1 MKAITLD
8 YQKENREFLVLKSY
22 STDYLITSFD
32 FKKTEHL
39 VQSLFN
45 VFLNFIPHKES
56 AFFSIKTTESRSG
69 KDFDACLGKFFTN
82 QCRELLDHCQC
93 RCITD
98 IQICKRLCRDS
109 ATSSVAATE
118 SHIPALIAQV
128 ASAKNQIGRAS
139 CRERVSSPV

>member
-82 QCRELLDHCQC
+82 QCRELLDKFVIVAVGN
-93 RCITD
+93 RNMSTCITCLD
-98 IQICKRLCRDS
+98 QFIKGKL
-109 ATSSVAATE
+109 
-118 SHIPALIAQV
+118 
-128 ASAKNQIGRAS
+128 
-139 CRERVSSPV
+139 